1 MTRFVRRVERGASL
15 IELTV
20 ACAIV
25 MLLML
30 EIWKLASAGARFYH
44 RARSQS
50 DVQRNSL
57 LALRWVAKD
66 LSEGSTIS
74 FRQYSVDGATPM
86 THAGIVFGSP
96 SEAGTGAVSYD
107 SNGRMLWSSVIGYF
121 IDPDD
126 NTLYRQQLALPAPRK
141 TFPPVIDNDTQSTD
155 VLAGLPGPRVVA
167 RQIQTI
173 KTIQGPKDIRVEL
186 STRDEQ
192 LGFGLKVQTR
202 LEMKN

>member
-1 MTRFVRRVERGASL
+1 MSWFRSKNSRGASL

-20 ACAIV
+20 ASLIV
-25 MLLML
+25 LLLML
-30 EIWKLASAGARFYH
+30 EIWRLVAAGSRFYH

-57 LALRWVAKD
+57 IALRWMAKD

-74 FRQYSVDGATPM
+74 FREYKTDGPTPM

-96 SEAGTGAVSYD
+96 TVPGTSSVNYD
-107 SNGRMLWSSVIGYF
+107 AKGRMIWSSVIGYF
-121 IDPDD
+121 IDPADK
-126 NTLYRQQLALPAPRK
+126 TLYRQQIPLADPSK

-155 VLAGLPGPRVVA
+155 AMAGYSRPRVVA
-167 RQIQTI
+167 RQIHEINT
-173 KTIQGPKDIRVEL
+173 TQGPKDISIEL
-186 STRDEQ
+186 ITRDEE
-192 LGFGLKVQTR
+192 LGFGVKVQTR

>member
-1 MTRFVRRVERGASL
+1 MNCLRSNNSRGASL

-20 ACAIV
+20 ASAIV
-25 MLLML
+25 LLLML
-30 EIWKLASAGARFYH
+30 EIWKMVAAGSRFYH

-57 LALRWVAKD
+57 IALRWMAKD

-74 FRQYSVDGATPM
+74 FREYKLDGPNPM

-96 SEAGTGAVSYD
+96 TIAGASGVAYD
-107 SNGRMLWSSVIGYF
+107 SKGRMLWSSVIGYF
-121 IDPDD
+121 IDPQDK
-126 NTLYRQQLALPAPRK
+126 TLYRQQIPLPDMTK

-155 VLAGLPGPRVVA
+155 VLAGYPQPRVVA
-167 RQIQTI
+167 RQIHEI
-173 KTIQGPKDIRVEL
+173 KTTQGPKDISIEL
-186 STRDEQ
+186 ITRDEE
-192 LGFGLKVQTR
+192 LGFGVKVQTR